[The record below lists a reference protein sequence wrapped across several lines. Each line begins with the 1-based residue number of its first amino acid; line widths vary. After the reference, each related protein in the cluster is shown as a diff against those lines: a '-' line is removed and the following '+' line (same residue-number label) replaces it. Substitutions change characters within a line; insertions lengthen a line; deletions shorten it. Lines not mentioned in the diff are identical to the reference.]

1 MEPRHTPST
10 AAPHG
15 AGGAPPTPG
24 RAVPPPPERPPTRF
38 ALTGLVAVAITA
50 VTVPLGL
57 LGGVPFVGDLLESR
71 GAVSAIAAIVL
82 AAMLWITLFA
92 LTRFQRAAA
101 ESAAVT
107 TVAGL
112 FRPERERGPASARLL
127 ADHPDPVAA
136 ARSAGGLVGG
146 RIAAVL
152 DDAGRDRDTASA
164 VLAARAD
171 IDHARSDVAYGPARA
186 VVWAMPALGFLG
198 TAAEMAKAVDGL
210 GESVRG
216 AQGYAALRDAL
227 VRDVV
232 PPLADAFGVTLFALA
247 ASVICH
253 LLLTWTGSREQSVL
267 LAVEETTLTAI
278 AAAGLTRS
286 TEGAGLDG
294 EAARAL
300 GHQIAQLAQR
310 EGQVSGGLDRLN
322 SRLESAARAV
332 SDAGGRLPALDLQQV
347 QALLQSVD
355 GRLEAIRD
363 GLGQDLIVT
372 RGLAGPPASG
382 GRADPA
388 GGPAGP
394 GLPPGLG
401 GPNGLFG
408 PGGAGGTGGTRG
420 RPGSPGGRNTPRASA
435 PPASGAPASGGRGGP
450 VDPAGPLG
458 PVFPGSVLGS
468 DPGAAGDG
476 GPGEGGGPG
485 RRT

>member
-1 MEPRHTPST
+1 M
-10 AAPHG
+10 A
-15 AGGAPPTPG
+15 
-24 RAVPPPPERPPTRF
+24 
-38 ALTGLVAVAITA
+38 
-50 VTVPLGL
+50 VPLGL

-101 ESAAVT
+101 ENATVT
-107 TVAGL
+107 TAAEL
-112 FRPERERGPASARLL
+112 FRPDPKERGPEAARLL
-127 ADHPDPVAA
+127 ATHRDPVTA
-136 ARSAGGLVGG
+136 ARFAGGLVGG

-152 DDAGRDRDTASA
+152 HDADWDRDTASA

-300 GHQIAQLAQR
+300 GHQITQLTER
-310 EGQVSGGLDRLN
+310 EGQVSGGLDRLV
-322 SRLESAARAV
+322 SHLETASRAV

-394 GLPPGLG
+394 SLPPGLG

-408 PGGAGGTGGTRG
+408 PTDPTGPTGPGGTGGTGGTRG
-420 RPGSPGGRNTPRASA
+420 RPGAPGGRDTPRASA
-435 PPASGAPASGGRGGP
+435 PPASGGRAGP
-450 VDPAGPLG
+450 VHPSGRLG
-458 PVFPGSVLGS
+458 PVFPGSALGS
-468 DPGAAGDG
+468 DPGAADDDR
-476 GPGEGGGPG
+476 PGEGGGPG

>member
-1 MEPRHTPST
+1 M
-10 AAPHG
+10 A
-15 AGGAPPTPG
+15 
-24 RAVPPPPERPPTRF
+24 
-38 ALTGLVAVAITA
+38 
-50 VTVPLGL
+50 VPLGL

-101 ESAAVT
+101 ENATVT
-107 TVAGL
+107 TAAEL
-112 FRPERERGPASARLL
+112 FRPDPKERGPEAARLL
-127 ADHPDPVAA
+127 ATHRDPVTA
-136 ARSAGGLVGG
+136 ARFAGGLVGG

-152 DDAGRDRDTASA
+152 HDADWDRDTASA

-300 GHQIAQLAQR
+300 GHQITQLTER
-310 EGQVSGGLDRLN
+310 EGQVSGGSTGS
-322 SRLESAARAV
+322 SRTWRPRRARCRTRGPAARA
-332 SDAGGRLPALDLQQV
+332 R
-347 QALLQSVD
+347 
-355 GRLEAIRD
+355 
-363 GLGQDLIVT
+363 
-372 RGLAGPPASG
+372 PPAGAGAPPVG
-382 GRADPA
+382 GRAAGGDPRRPRPGPDRDAGPRRPA
-388 GGPAGP
+388 G
-394 GLPPGLG
+394 LG
-401 GPNGLFG
+401 
-408 PGGAGGTGGTRG
+408 
-420 RPGSPGGRNTPRASA
+420 RA
-435 PPASGAPASGGRGGP
+435 RR
-450 VDPAGPLG
+450 
-458 PVFPGSVLGS
+458 
-468 DPGAAGDG
+468 
-476 GPGEGGGPG
+476 PG
-485 RRT
+485 RRPRGPEPAARPRRPERPVRPHRPHRPHRPRRNGRNRRNARPSGRPRRP